1 MNVERLVAGLDIG
14 SAKTTAIIA
23 EVVGDLPRNPSIRIL
38 GVGQA
43 RTTGL
48 RRGVVSDIEETTR
61 SIQKAM
67 TDAERMAGAQIAEVY
82 SGIAGEHVQAMTSK
96 GIVAINGDEITKADV
111 DRANAVAR
119 AQAIPQDR
127 ELLHAIPQEYTV
139 DKNHGIR
146 DPIGMIG
153 TRLETE
159 MYLVTIG
166 SSPAM
171 NLRKAVEKA
180 GYKVRE
186 LVLEPLASALSVLTE
201 DEKELGVALVEMGAG
216 TTDIA
221 VFHEAKIRHLGT
233 VNFGGNNVTNDIVHG
248 LGVTQADAERL
259 KERYGCA
266 YEPMVDPSEV
276 IQLPSTV
283 AQGDR
288 QIPRELLAHIIHQRM
303 DEIFDLVQRD
313 IAAAGYAGK
322 LSAGIVLTGGA
333 AAMQGAVELASDV
346 FGTGVR
352 VGVPSENI
360 GGLTDSVEAPR
371 FATVTGLAHYAAH
384 RFALGACWCRRKT
397 SRVECAGS
405 RSSRAAREDV
415 AAGFLLACHS
425 SRCEELRVGW
435 SDATVHL

>member
-1 MNVERLVAGLDIG
+1 MNVERVVAGLDIG

-23 EVVGDLPRNPSIRIL
+23 EAVGDRHPSIRIL

-48 RRGVVSDIEETTR
+48 RRGIVSDIEETTR

-67 TDAERMAGAQIAEVY
+67 QDAERMAGTKIESVY
-82 SGIAGEHVQAMTSK
+82 AGIAGEHVRAETSH
-96 GIVAINGDEITKADV
+96 GIVAVNGDDITKADV
-111 DRANAVAR
+111 DRANDVAR
-119 AQAIPQDR
+119 AQPIPQDR

-139 DKNHGIR
+139 DRNVGMR

-171 NLRKAVEKA
+171 NLRKCVERA
-180 GYKVRE
+180 GYRVRE
-186 LVLEPLASALSVLTE
+186 LVLEPLASAVAVLTD
-201 DEKELGVALVEMGAG
+201 DEKELGVALVEIGAG

-221 VFHEAKIRHLGT
+221 IFHEGKIRHLAT
-233 VNFGGNNVTNDIVHG
+233 LNFGGNNVTNDLVHG

-259 KERYGCA
+259 KEKHGCA
-266 YEPMVDPSEV
+266 YEPLVDPAEV

-303 DEIFDLVQRD
+303 DEIFDLVRRE
-313 IAAAGYAGK
+313 IA
-322 LSAGIVLTGGA
+322 SAGFEGRLAGGVVVTGGGA
-333 AAMQGAVELASDV
+333 AMEGTSELASER
-346 FGTGVR
+346 VR
-352 VGVPSENI
+352 HRRARRNS
-360 GGLTDSVEAPR
+360 GGERRRPQRLGRS
-371 FATVTGLAHYAAH
+371 AAL
-384 RFALGACWCRRKT
+384 RDRRRARALWR
-397 SRVECAGS
+397 E
-405 RSSRAAREDV
+405 SSRRW
-415 AAGFLLACHS
+415 
-425 SRCEELRVGW
+425 R
-435 SDATVHL
+435 SDAEHQAEEHRCAAA

>member
-1 MNVERLVAGLDIG
+1 MNLERLVAGLDIG

-23 EVVGDLPRNPSIRIL
+23 EVVGDLPRHPSIKIL

-61 SIQKAM
+61 SIRKAM
-67 TDAERMAGAQIAEVY
+67 QDAERMAGAQVEVVY
-82 SGIAGEHVQAMTSK
+82 VGIAGEHVQAMTSK
-96 GIVAINGDEITKADV
+96 GIVAVNGDEISKADV
-111 DRANAVAR
+111 DRANEVAR
-119 AQAIPQDR
+119 AQSIPQDR

-153 TRLETE
+153 MRLETE

-180 GYKVRE
+180 GYRVKE

-216 TTDIA
+216 TTDLAI
-221 VFHEAKIRHLGT
+221 FHEGKIRHLGT
-233 VNFGGNNVTNDIVHG
+233 LAFGGNNVTNDIVHG
-248 LGVTQADAERL
+248 LGVTQNDAERL

-266 YEPMVDPSEV
+266 YEPLVDPAEV
-276 IQLPSTV
+276 IQLPSTA
-283 AQGDR
+283 AQGER
-288 QIPRELLAHIIHQRM
+288 QIPRELLAHIIHQRT
-303 DEIFDLVQRD
+303 DEIFDLAQRELG
-313 IAAAGYAGK
+313 ASGYGSR

-333 AAMQGAVELASDV
+333 AAVQGIVELATDV
-346 FGTGVR
+346 FGSGVR
-352 VGVPSENI
+352 VGSPAENI

-371 FATVTGLAHYAAH
+371 FATVVGLAQYGAH
-384 RFALGACWCRRKT
+384 RLALGGAGAPGRRMTMGAPGVDKLAQRVKT
-397 SRVECAGS
+397 WLQ
-405 RSSRAAREDV
+405 D
-415 AAGFLLACHS
+415 FF
-425 SRCEELRVGW
+425 
-435 SDATVHL
+435 

>member
-1 MNVERLVAGLDIG
+1 MNVERVVAGLDIG

-23 EVVGDLPRNPSIRIL
+23 EAVGDRHPTIRIL

-48 RRGVVSDIEETTR
+48 RRGIVSDIEETTR

-67 TDAERMAGAQIAEVY
+67 QDAERMAGTRIETIYA
-82 SGIAGEHVQAMTSK
+82 GIAGEHVHAMSST
-96 GIVAINGDEITKADV
+96 GIVAVNGEEISRADV
-111 DRANAVAR
+111 DRANDVAR

-139 DKNHGIR
+139 DKNAGVR

-171 NLRKAVEKA
+171 NLRKSVERA
-180 GYKVRE
+180 GYRVRD
-186 LVLEPLASALSVLTE
+186 LVLEPLASALAVLTE
-201 DEKELGVALVEMGAG
+201 DEKELGVALVELGAG

-221 VFHEAKIRHLGT
+221 IFHEGKIRHLAT
-233 VNFGGNNVTNDIVHG
+233 LVYGGNIVTNDIVHG

-259 KERYGCA
+259 KERYGSA
-266 YEPMVDPSEV
+266 YEPMVDPEDV

-303 DEIFDLVQRD
+303 DEIFDMVHRE
-313 IAAAGYAGK
+313 IHGAGYGSRLAG
-322 LSAGIVLTGGA
+322 GIVLTGGG
-333 AAMQGAVELASDV
+333 AAMEGITELAASV

-352 VGVPSENI
+352 VGVPGEHV
-360 GGLTDSVEAPR
+360 GGLSDSVEAPR
-371 FATVTGLAHYAAH
+371 FATAVGLALY
-384 RFALGACWCRRKT
+384 GANRLVVSGGAPSAKRNFNSPGVDKLAKRMKNWL
-397 SRVECAGS
+397 
-405 RSSRAAREDV
+405 ED
-415 AAGFLLACHS
+415 FF
-425 SRCEELRVGW
+425 
-435 SDATVHL
+435 